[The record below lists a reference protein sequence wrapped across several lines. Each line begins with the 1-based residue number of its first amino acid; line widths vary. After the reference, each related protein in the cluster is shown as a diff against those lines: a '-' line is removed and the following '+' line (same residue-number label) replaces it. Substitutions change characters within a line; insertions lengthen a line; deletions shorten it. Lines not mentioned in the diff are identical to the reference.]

1 MYRKPKKYIMLA
13 DSKVNTDVKEGT
25 VVYEYLKH
33 DYGLASDD
41 TWITG
46 IEHVSVTLNED
57 GNYPSFTVPVTDL
70 GEAIE

>member
-1 MYRKPKKYIMLA
+1 MPKRYVMLA
-13 DSKVNTDVKEGT
+13 DSELESNAKKGT
-25 VVYEYLKH
+25 VVYEYLNY

-46 IEHVSVTLNED
+46 IEHVSVTLNENGD
-57 GNYPSFTVPVTDL
+57 YPSFTVPVTDL